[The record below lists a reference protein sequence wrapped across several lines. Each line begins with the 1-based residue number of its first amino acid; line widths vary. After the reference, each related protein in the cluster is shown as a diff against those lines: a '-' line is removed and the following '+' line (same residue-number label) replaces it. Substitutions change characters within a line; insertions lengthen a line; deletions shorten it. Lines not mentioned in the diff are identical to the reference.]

1 MQLDVPDLGG
11 ALPGAPPVGRRAS
24 SRTLTGMEYAFE
36 RSQVVPVTPVEA
48 YRAAGAKELLR

>member
-1 MQLDVPDLGG
+1 
-11 ALPGAPPVGRRAS
+11 
-24 SRTLTGMEYAFE
+24 MEYAFE